1 MQSVRFSGV
10 YGIKTQEAIS
20 QGGRRRFVM
29 DDVRKAL
36 GEKAAQENV
45 QLAMDPDVQKGSYIA
60 VPHDQPVLPGFNGL
74 RRNTPQFYVF
84 TQDDLTAYQG
94 FQADV
99 ETYWT
104 AHGTTAENWANKASQ
119 KIRDSR
125 SRMMKFADSA
135 DKVARVFGLGVALFA
150 FTVTDAAK
158 SVVDAVEGNREKAA
172 ANKILKKWAP
182 LLSKLPKTD
191 AFLPKEQVLKAIAEN
206 KFNVETGEI
215 RP

>member
-10 YGIKTQEAIS
+10 YGIMTPEKTFVGQR
-20 QGGRRRFVM
+20 GRFVL

-60 VPHDQPVLPGFNGL
+60 APNDQPVLPGFNGL
-74 RRNTPQFYVF
+74 TRNVQKFYVF

-99 ETYWT
+99 ETYWS
-104 AHGTTAENWANKASQ
+104 AHGSTADNWANKASQ
-119 KIRDSR
+119 KIRNAR
-125 SRMMKFADSA
+125 HHMMKFADSA
-135 DKVARVFGLGVALFA
+135 DKIVKVLGLGVALFA
-150 FTVTDAAK
+150 FTITDAAK
-158 SVVDAVEGNREKAA
+158 AVVDSVEGKREKASA
-172 ANKILKKWAP
+172 DKIMKKWAP

-191 AFLPKEQVLKAIAEN
+191 GFLPKEQVLKAIAEN